1 MNYASHL
8 NVRTIQSINFQG
20 TLPSTKLRLDLVP
33 IVNKEALSL
42 TIARY
47 PKSAALPTAMAWETP
62 YTDIGQAKGGK
73 MSSIHVAVRPVLF
86 CASVASFTFFL

>member
-8 NVRTIQSINFQG
+8 NVRTIQSIHFQG

-42 TIARY
+42 TIARC
-47 PKSAALPTAMAWETP
+47 PKSAAFSCITYSNGM
-62 YTDIGQAKGGK
+62 GN
-73 MSSIHVAVRPVLF
+73 VLY
-86 CASVASFTFFL
+86 